1 MNFNFGEEKNKL
13 EELIKLLAETKKLS
27 EQLKQKL
34 IDLENFKF

>member
-13 EELIKLLAETKKLS
+13 EELIKLLAEAKNLS
-27 EQLKQKL
+27 KQLKQKL